1 MTVEFDGR
9 HYDIVMASDVIR
21 DGMGLE
27 LWDVAPA
34 PGRGLVAEAF
44 WSDTDGV
51 LTFTGS
57 DLPVPFEVLE
67 HFAAQV
73 RPRLTPVQNAE

>member
-1 MTVEFDGR
+1 MEFDGR

-27 LWDVAPA
+27 LWDVAPT

-44 WSDTDGV
+44 WSDADGT
-51 LTFTGS
+51 LTFTGN
-57 DLPVPFEVLE
+57 DLPVPFEALE
-67 HFAAQV
+67 HFVAQV
-73 RPRLTPVQNAE
+73 RPRLTAVETVE